1 MLGTGMKVSLS
12 PYTAHGAP
20 ARQASRI
27 SLSKAC
33 EKLRQ
38 KLRSSSNSIHGYGQR
53 RTRCKQH
60 SSPNLRL
67 YSENPQS
74 ARRAPRRSSDSDNT
88 QHASAYA
95 DMSTTTFQNFLAL
108 RAPSSPHSVYCQF
121 H

>member
-88 QHASAYA
+88 QHASASRGYVYNNIPKLVGITGSIIA
-95 DMSTTTFQNFLAL
+95 AL
-108 RAPSSPHSVYCQF
+108 GIL
-121 H
+121 

>member
-88 QHASAYA
+88 QHASDSRGYVYNNIPQLLGITGSIIA
-95 DMSTTTFQNFLAL
+95 AL
-108 RAPSSPHSVYCQF
+108 CILPL
-121 H
+121 